1 MDYFYMNG
9 RLYILICD
17 YFSKFPFLFQ
27 VKTTSFANLKDHL
40 EELFSV
46 EGIPDEIMSDNGPP
60 FNGKEFSSYLTGLGI
75 RHTTSSPN
83 YPQSNGF
90 IERQIQTMKRLL
102 EKANS
107 SGRSYQEALTG
118 LRAQPLGDGLPS
130 LSEILHWRS
139 LVTRKASPVDLTVV
153 HQALI
158 ALQAKYTKSHDKAKR
173 AKTQQAL
180 VVGEEVYFLSGKN
193 EWQIG
198 IVTGTTDTGRSYNIL
213 TDEGISLRRNRSH
226 LKPRCHDIP
235 VISRTLPCRT
245 STSSQSEI
253 TENRFPR
260 PTHPPKVKYS
270 YNNKQNISFQDHYE
284 QHPPKVKYF
293 PNNSV
298 PKLVIR
304 RVGDTAY
311 DSYIA
316 ETLYPLKS
324 AIKPRKQTQFARY
337 PVSSIKTIPARRTR
351 SHPPKWTTKAKDP
364 DLLIPIEL
372 SQARAESDLIQYLGG
387 DLSVVSPRESHQSEE
402 TLPTV
407 PLGQFQAQRSDNTTT
422 KSIAHSQTDTPSQSE
437 RNSTITENIVENI
450 VTSQTDTPSQR
461 EIFSETGT
469 GTSSSEDVTHS
480 DGDTPEEHPQCMG
493 TQSEHGET
501 SASSGTSRTTT
512 SSQSEIFSSYNNIYN
527 NSSDCETYTPSQSE
541 ITTEYDASSEPSSRE
556 ASRPSSPESG
566 NLSVRTVYSPTP
578 EMAVIYRTMHNAI
591 HTVRDQQGG
600 AVTRSLLNQQ
610 KALAASKLQCN
621 IQIKRSSTPEH
632 PPMSNV
638 PPRRARARFE
648 KANGV
653 TSGSSEESDCEP
665 QTSRMA
671 RFQALK
677 RWFETPTKSEEES
690 PSHGTFKRQRLFQ
703 KTSSQ
708 SATDCPSKEYCTPG
722 PSHRLNGTASEGD

>member
-1 MDYFYMNG
+1 
-9 RLYILICD
+9 
-17 YFSKFPFLFQ
+17 
-27 VKTTSFANLKDHL
+27 
-40 EELFSV
+40 
-46 EGIPDEIMSDNGPP
+46 
-60 FNGKEFSSYLTGLGI
+60 
-75 RHTTSSPN
+75 
-83 YPQSNGF
+83 
-90 IERQIQTMKRLL
+90 MKRLI

-107 SGRSYQEALTG
+107 SGRSHQEALTG

-130 LSEILHWRS
+130 PSEILHGRS
-139 LVTRKASPVDLTVV
+139 LVTRKASPVDLTAVR
-153 HQALI
+153 QSLI

-173 AKTQQAL
+173 TKTQQAL
-180 VVGEEVYFLSGKN
+180 VIGEEVYFLSGKN

-213 TDEGISLRRNRSH
+213 PDEGTSLRRNRSH

-235 VISRTLPCRT
+235 IISCTLPSRT
-245 STSSQSEI
+245 STPSQSEI
-253 TENRFPR
+253 TRKPL
-260 PTHPPKVKYS
+260 PGPQHPPKVKYS
-270 YNNKQNISFQDHYE
+270 YNNKQNISFQDQYK

-324 AIKPRKQTQFARY
+324 AIKLRKQTRFAGDL
-337 PVSSIKTIPARRTR
+337 VSSVKTIPARRTR
-351 SHPPKWTTKAKDP
+351 SHPPKWTIKAEDP

-372 SQARAESDLIQYLGG
+372 SQSRADSDLNQDLGG
-387 DLSVVSPRESHQSEE
+387 DLSVVSPREIHQTEE

-422 KSIAHSQTDTPSQSE
+422 KSIAHYQTVTPSQSE
-437 RNSTITENIVENI
+437 INSTITENIVENI

-480 DGDTPEEHPQCMG
+480 DGDTPKDHLHQTG
-493 TQSEHGET
+493 TQSNEEASESRET
-501 SASSGTSRTTT
+501 AT
-512 SSQSEIFSSYNNIYN
+512 SSQSEIFSGYN
-527 NSSDCETYTPSQSE
+527 NSSNKNSDFETYTSSQSE
-541 ITTEYDASSEPSSRE
+541 ITSEYNASSKPSNRE

-566 NLSVRTVYSPTP
+566 NLTVRTVYSPTP
-578 EMAVIYRTMHNAI
+578 EMAIIHRTMHDAI
-591 HTVRDQQGG
+591 HTVREQQGR

-610 KALAASKLQCN
+610 KAIAASKLQCN
-621 IQIKRSSTPEH
+621 IQIKRTSMPEH
-632 PPMSNV
+632 PSMSNV
-638 PPRRARARFE
+638 PPRRARARSE

-653 TSGSSEESDCEP
+653 TSGSSEESDSEP

-671 RFQALK
+671 
-677 RWFETPTKSEEES
+677 
-690 PSHGTFKRQRLFQ
+690 
-703 KTSSQ
+703 
-708 SATDCPSKEYCTPG
+708 
-722 PSHRLNGTASEGD
+722 

>member
-1 MDYFYMNG
+1 
-9 RLYILICD
+9 
-17 YFSKFPFLFQ
+17 
-27 VKTTSFANLKDHL
+27 
-40 EELFSV
+40 
-46 EGIPDEIMSDNGPP
+46 
-60 FNGKEFSSYLTGLGI
+60 
-75 RHTTSSPN
+75 
-83 YPQSNGF
+83 
-90 IERQIQTMKRLL
+90 MKRLI

-107 SGRSYQEALTG
+107 SGRSHQEALTG

-130 LSEILHWRS
+130 PSEILHGRS
-139 LVTRKASPVDLTVV
+139 LVTRKVSPVDLTVV
-153 HQALI
+153 HQSLI
-158 ALQAKYTKSHDKAKR
+158 ALQAKYTKSHHKAKQT
-173 AKTQQAL
+173 KTQQAL
-180 VVGEEVYFLSGKN
+180 VIGEEVYFLSGKN

-213 TDEGISLRRNRSH
+213 TDKGTSLRRNRSH

-235 VISRTLPCRT
+235 IISCTLPSRT

-253 TENRFPR
+253 TENRLSGPK
-260 PTHPPKVKYS
+260 HPPKVKYS

-304 RVGDTAY
+304 QVGDTAY

-324 AIKPRKQTQFARY
+324 AIKPRKQTWFAGD
-337 PVSSIKTIPARRTR
+337 PVSSVKTIPARRTR
-351 SHPPKWTTKAKDP
+351 SHPPKWTIEAENP

-372 SQARAESDLIQYLGG
+372 SQSRADSDLNQDLGG

-407 PLGQFQAQRSDNTTT
+407 PLGVFQAQRSDNTTT
-422 KSIAHSQTDTPSQSE
+422 KSIAHYQTVTPSQSE
-437 RNSTITENIVENI
+437 INSTITKNIVENI
-450 VTSQTDTPSQR
+450 VTFQTNTPSQR

-480 DGDTPEEHPQCMG
+480 DGDTPVEHLHQTG
-493 TQSEHGET
+493 TQSTNEEASESSET
-501 SASSGTSRTTT
+501 AT
-512 SSQSEIFSSYNNIYN
+512 SSQSEISSGYNNIYSN
-527 NSSDCETYTPSQSE
+527 NSDFETYTSSQSE
-541 ITTEYDASSEPSSRE
+541 TTTEYNASSEPSSIE
-556 ASRPSSPESG
+556 ASRPSSSESG

-578 EMAVIYRTMHNAI
+578 EMAIIHRTMHDAI
-591 HTVRDQQGG
+591 HAVREQQGR

-610 KALAASKLQCN
+610 KAIAANKLQCN
-621 IQIKRSSTPEH
+621 IQIKRTSTPEH

-638 PPRRARARFE
+638 PPRRARARSE

-671 RFQALK
+671 
-677 RWFETPTKSEEES
+677 
-690 PSHGTFKRQRLFQ
+690 
-703 KTSSQ
+703 
-708 SATDCPSKEYCTPG
+708 
-722 PSHRLNGTASEGD
+722 